1 MDRLIFVN
9 SFEPL
14 NSKFCIISWPA
25 LENQT
30 TLFPPSL
37 AWKLK
42 KITLI
47 HEGKVTAVVH
57 TSRDRRSDLQE
68 RSYTDFIWEFSQKGL
83 QELIWLLNP
92 IDSVPLF
99 LKKLICRTAFSP
111 DLSLQS
117 WMRKLRRSHSWL
129 IAMLL
134 CAIPS
139 HGSSEKKKS
148 LITTELYSLLLMYTI
163 HQENRFS
170 SVQGQYKLSKHNQS
184 LQYHAL
190 FSYGWSLGFQAASQ
204 M

>member
-99 LKKLICRTAFSP
+99 LKKLICKTAFSP

-117 WMRKLRRSHSWL
+117 WMRKLHRSHSWL

-139 HGSSEKKKS
+139 HGSSEKKKEFNYNRALLSTFDVHHTPGES
-148 LITTELYSLLLMYTI
+148 LFICAGTVQAQQAQSESTI
-163 HQENRFS
+163 SCPF
-170 SVQGQYKLSKHNQS
+170 
-184 LQYHAL
+184 
-190 FSYGWSLGFQAASQ
+190 
-204 M
+204 